1 MLEVKNIFKSY
12 KPKKGPEVKA
22 LNGVSIKFPEK
33 GLVFILGKS
42 GSGKSTLLN
51 VLGGLDVIDEGE
63 IIIKGKSSKD
73 FTQADFDSYRNTYLG
88 FVFQEYNI
96 LEEFTVGKNIAL
108 ALELQGKKATD
119 EIIEEILKE
128 VDLAGFSNRK
138 LNELSGGQKQRVAI
152 ARALIKNPEIILA
165 DEPTGALDSKTGLQV
180 FDTLKSLAKDK
191 LVIVVSHDR
200 EFAEMYGDRVIE
212 LKDGKVI
219 SDIEK
224 FKEKPDLTDSGLIKV
239 DERILAFRKGHVL
252 TKEDVETINE
262 VLKES
267 DTLISSDSTTNTE
280 FKRIARIDENLNREI
295 FKDTNEDSIA
305 YKESGEFSLIKSSL
319 PLRNSFK
326 IGVSALKN
334 KPIRLFFTILLSV
347 CSFGLFGIADSM
359 GSFDEA
365 TTVFN
370 ALKDKPND
378 NFQILQYEG
387 IKDSDGEVSKKSRKF
402 TKEDK
407 TEFENKYGLK
417 SEGILELYNSASFPY
432 FDTEKLNFSDAG
444 SCNFVYLSEDRLKEL
459 NFEIVSGHLPV
470 EEYELVLT
478 DFHFKNLKIS
488 GLNYYD
494 EDDNPIILENNEIR
508 FYNDL
513 LGKRIRL
520 GGEFYQI
527 CGFINTHTVDTEN
540 NKWEE
545 LYTTDNFGNNQS
557 LNNLGREF
565 ECEVVDNYPNSLY
578 ISKAREDFYFQGGGF
593 FNTSLNDKEL
603 RLELVGQQLPA
614 YRNQFWQFTSLSNV
628 NRDYYFIDSNKT
640 TLNNAEVL
648 LSESIKNDYLRI
660 DESSYVDAGDKE
672 HSMINFEFDS
682 GTKTWQRKEV
692 NKTFDLVG
700 ALRYEGLDY
709 YVYDYAL
716 ENLPTNNIFSAYVK
730 EFYKFENN
738 GDYQE
743 YDGEITDEMHVYAYY
758 TLIRNDSVL
767 LEEKYSDEVKD
778 FVTENHTFS
787 TNGFGGKSF
796 NVLSNEFEEYLLN
809 KYGYHDDYRYTLN
822 MSILEYAIGETE
834 SQQYKDLKVVGF
846 FDDPFGDV
854 SGGIVLPDQIY
865 NQLKNM
871 IPLTYTSLLTN
882 VQHDNTLY
890 SLAKENNFNGEGVS
904 YYIRNAVTGS
914 ISNFVFI
921 IEMLSNVFIWIGL
934 TLAIFSGILLAN
946 FISTSIT
953 YKKKEIGILRAVGA
967 KASDVFK
974 IFFSEAFVIAM
985 INLILACIAAGISI
999 YFINDTF
1006 VSNLGTIGSFY
1017 FFSFR
1022 QFGIML
1028 ALAIGV
1034 AGLATFLPVYFL
1046 SRKKPVDS
1054 INNR

>member
-138 LNELSGGQKQRVAI
+138 PNELSGGQKQRVAI

-365 TTVFN
+365 TTVYN

-378 NFQILQYEG
+378 NFQSLLRK
-387 IKDSDGEVSKKSRKF
+387 IKQS
-402 TKEDK
+402 
-407 TEFENKYGLK
+407 
-417 SEGILELYNSASFPY
+417 
-432 FDTEKLNFSDAG
+432 
-444 SCNFVYLSEDRLKEL
+444 
-459 NFEIVSGHLPV
+459 
-470 EEYELVLT
+470 
-478 DFHFKNLKIS
+478 LKI
-488 GLNYYD
+488 
-494 EDDNPIILENNEIR
+494 
-508 FYNDL
+508 
-513 LGKRIRL
+513 
-520 GGEFYQI
+520 
-527 CGFINTHTVDTEN
+527 
-540 NKWEE
+540 
-545 LYTTDNFGNNQS
+545 
-557 LNNLGREF
+557 
-565 ECEVVDNYPNSLY
+565 
-578 ISKAREDFYFQGGGF
+578 
-593 FNTSLNDKEL
+593 
-603 RLELVGQQLPA
+603 
-614 YRNQFWQFTSLSNV
+614 
-628 NRDYYFIDSNKT
+628 
-640 TLNNAEVL
+640 
-648 LSESIKNDYLRI
+648 
-660 DESSYVDAGDKE
+660 
-672 HSMINFEFDS
+672 
-682 GTKTWQRKEV
+682 
-692 NKTFDLVG
+692 
-700 ALRYEGLDY
+700 
-709 YVYDYAL
+709 
-716 ENLPTNNIFSAYVK
+716 
-730 EFYKFENN
+730 
-738 GDYQE
+738 
-743 YDGEITDEMHVYAYY
+743 
-758 TLIRNDSVL
+758 
-767 LEEKYSDEVKD
+767 
-778 FVTENHTFS
+778 
-787 TNGFGGKSF
+787 
-796 NVLSNEFEEYLLN
+796 
-809 KYGYHDDYRYTLN
+809 N
-822 MSILEYAIGETE
+822 M
-834 SQQYKDLKVVGF
+834 DLKVKEYWSF
-846 FDDPFGDV
+846 IILLR
-854 SGGIVLPDQIY
+854 SLILI
-865 NQLKNM
+865 LKN
-871 IPLTYTSLLTN
+871 
-882 VQHDNTLY
+882 
-890 SLAKENNFNGEGVS
+890 
-904 YYIRNAVTGS
+904 
-914 ISNFVFI
+914 
-921 IEMLSNVFIWIGL
+921 
-934 TLAIFSGILLAN
+934 
-946 FISTSIT
+946 
-953 YKKKEIGILRAVGA
+953 
-967 KASDVFK
+967 
-974 IFFSEAFVIAM
+974 
-985 INLILACIAAGISI
+985 
-999 YFINDTF
+999 
-1006 VSNLGTIGSFY
+1006 
-1017 FFSFR
+1017 
-1022 QFGIML
+1022 
-1028 ALAIGV
+1028 
-1034 AGLATFLPVYFL
+1034 
-1046 SRKKPVDS
+1046 
-1054 INNR
+1054 